1 MTRARRVGADCAPLG
16 AAGALLRATGALLRA
31 SGALVCAAHVLHAQ
45 QVPASVTIAPAMQ
58 NWSFATPLQQDS
70 NQVRRASQLV
80 LPVSVIVPLGD
91 RWTFDASGAMVQGT
105 VDVDRPGGSASLSL
119 NGLTDVRMRLLGRL
133 VGDRVLFTL
142 GATAPSGKTRLAGDA
157 LDAARVI
164 GAPALRMPAPLL
176 GTGAGV
182 SAGIVLATQ
191 AGSWA
196 LAAGGAYEK
205 RGSYTPIEASIAGVT
220 TSTDLRPGAMMHFT
234 LGADRLLGEN
244 RLSLL
249 AAADMYAADE
259 VSASGNGSAASGT
272 YQLGPS
278 YTVLAALDIGA
289 AAFRELRI
297 TVSDRFRTA
306 FKGLDGL
313 TAPGSSGSYLDLSAR
328 GVLGRPGRVGLI
340 LGVDAH
346 HDSGLAV
353 DNTFA
358 TASMSTAGFTLGLAL
373 PAGGYT
379 LQPFARVQTGNIDT
393 GLGSSTMRG
402 LSVGIA
408 MSR

>member
-1 MTRARRVGADCAPLG
+1 
-16 AAGALLRATGALLRA
+16 
-31 SGALVCAAHVLHAQ
+31 
-45 QVPASVTIAPAMQ
+45 
-58 NWSFATPLQQDS
+58 
-70 NQVRRASQLV
+70 
-80 LPVSVIVPLGD
+80 
-91 RWTFDASGAMVQGT
+91 
-105 VDVDRPGGSASLSL
+105 
-119 NGLTDVRMRLLGRL
+119 
-133 VGDRVLFTL
+133 
-142 GATAPSGKTRLAGDA
+142 
-157 LDAARVI
+157 
-164 GAPALRMPAPLL
+164 MPAPLL

-191 AGSWA
+191 AGAWA

-328 GVLGRPGRVGLI
+328 GVLGRPGRSASSSASMRTTTAASRWTTPLPRRRCRPPASRSAWRSRREGTRCSRSP
-340 LGVDAH
+340 A
-346 HDSGLAV
+346 SRPATSTRGLA
-353 DNTFA
+353 A
-358 TASMSTAGFTLGLAL
+358 ARC
-373 PAGGYT
+373 GG
-379 LQPFARVQTGNIDT
+379 
-393 GLGSSTMRG
+393 
-402 LSVGIA
+402 
-408 MSR
+408 